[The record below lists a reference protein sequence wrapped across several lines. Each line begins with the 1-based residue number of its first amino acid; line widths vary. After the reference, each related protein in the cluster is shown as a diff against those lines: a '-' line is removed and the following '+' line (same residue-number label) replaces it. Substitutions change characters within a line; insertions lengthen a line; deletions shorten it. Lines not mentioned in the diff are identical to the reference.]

1 MARFRSKIFL
11 PLLVLFGMIFVLMLQ
26 NRPVEIASVR
36 EGGSAPDFLL
46 KDIGGRDVSLADFSG
61 KLVVL
66 NFWATWCPPCR
77 EEMPSMQ
84 KLYRTMQ
91 GRPFEMLAVSID
103 DDPKRV
109 ERFRSTMDYTF
120 PILMDQNQEVAA
132 LYGTTGVP
140 ETFLIGPDGTILYKV
155 IGPLDWEDPKNL
167 AVIEEILSK
176 DIVVNR

>member
-1 MARFRSKIFL
+1 MARLRSKNIVL
-11 PLLVLFGMIFVLMLQ
+11 LLVLFGMIFMMMFQ
-26 NRPVEIASVR
+26 NRPVEIASIQ
-36 EGGSAPDFLL
+36 EGVSAPDFLL
-46 KDIGGRDVSLADFSG
+46 KDIEGRDVSLADFRG
-61 KLVVL
+61 KLVFL

-77 EEMPSMQ
+77 EEMPSME

-109 ERFRSTMDYTF
+109 ERYRSSMEYTF
-120 PILMDQNQEVAA
+120 PILMDQNQKVAA
-132 LYGTTGVP
+132 LYRTTGVP

-155 IGPLDWEDPKNL
+155 IGPLDWEDSENL

-176 DIVVNR
+176 GIVVNH